1 MKENGK
7 TQTEKKGKFALKKK
21 KKKKNKFQLDY
32 KEEKMI

>member
-7 TQTEKKGKFALKKK
+7 IQTEKKGKLGLKKK